1 MHYICEIKN
10 VPVTTGNTYILEFKR
25 DENGKL
31 SEDGK
36 YRDKNAVILNCK
48 YDQEIRL
55 MLGVAKVKLLDGKV
69 IGRRAKPFSYTGK
82 NIICNKDF
90 QFHLQQE
97 IQEIKNT
104 IPDEHGKKGKWTVN
118 LRDKDLIYDDDNL
131 IVIKGISKAK
141 MTILNNHGI
150 LKVKDLKEKFQTD
163 D

>member
-1 MHYICEIKN
+1 M
-10 VPVTTGNTYILEFKR
+10 PVATGNSYALEFKR

-31 SEDGK
+31 SDDGK
-36 YRDKNAVILNCK
+36 YRDKDCVVLNCK

-82 NIICNKDF
+82 NIICDKDF

-97 IQEIKNT
+97 ILNIKNT

-118 LRDKDLIYDDDNL
+118 LRDKDSIYDDDDL
-131 IVIKGISKAK
+131 IVIKGISQDK
-141 MTILNNHGI
+141 MTTLNNHGI

-163 D
+163 DEKTICKRD